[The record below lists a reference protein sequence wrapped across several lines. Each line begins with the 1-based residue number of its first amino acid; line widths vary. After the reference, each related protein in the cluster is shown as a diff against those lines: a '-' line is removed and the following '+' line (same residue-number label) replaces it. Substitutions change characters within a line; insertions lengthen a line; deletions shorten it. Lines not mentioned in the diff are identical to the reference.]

1 MFFSDGSWP
10 WLLSESGDMVAVGG
24 HSNLGNLG
32 EGFVSKVRRSCRG
45 SETYHGTL
53 TDGKLVWD
61 DGAVWVR
68 VGISDEGGMQVEDNE
83 QRRVSKSDFVQ
94 ITG

>member
-1 MFFSDGSWP
+1 MT
-10 WLLSESGDMVAVGG
+10 WLLFGV
-24 HSNLGNLG
+24 HSNFGTLGG
-32 EGFVSKVRRSCRG
+32 SVSKVRRRSQG

-68 VGISDEGGMQVEDNE
+68 VGISDQGGRERTINREESPNQT
-83 QRRVSKSDFVQ
+83 S
-94 ITG
+94 

>member
-1 MFFSDGSWP
+1 MGLGLGFCPSQMT
-10 WLLSESGDMVAVGG
+10 WLLFGVNSNFGTLGG
-24 HSNLGNLG
+24 S
-32 EGFVSKVRRSCRG
+32 VSKVRRRSQG

-68 VGISDEGGMQVEDNE
+68 VGISDQGGMPGMQGEDDK
-83 QRRVSKSDFVQ
+83 QRRVSESDFIR
-94 ITG
+94 ITPG